1 MKKAFLTFIFS
12 FIFLHISWCQD
23 FDTGSVPKNYYL
35 NPLDLKLFLSGTFG
49 EIRSNHFHSGIDI
62 RTNQREGYPVYASA
76 DGFVSR
82 LRVQVGG
89 FGNAVYISHP
99 NGTTSVYAHL
109 QKFNERISLAV
120 KNNQYLKRTFAIDF
134 PLTPIEIPVKKGDI
148 IAWSGNTGSS
158 GGPHL
163 HFEIRDSKTEKTI
176 NPLTLGIKIEDTVKP
191 SIHGFYIYKI
201 NNDPFSEF
209 TKKQYFQ
216 TTGSNGKYSLN
227 QVNVVNVSGKFGF
240 GIMANDQQN
249 NNSNKNG
256 LFSTTIL
263 LDNKK
268 IFETVIDQLF
278 FEHTRSVNAFID
290 YPAKLSQGRV
300 IEKGFALPGAKTSF
314 YRGMINYGLIELTD
328 NELHDVKYILKD
340 ANGNESVLN
349 FKIKNSGPTT
359 PEKSA
364 IKGKYFNYLTDNSFS
379 TNEVKVHFPKGIF
392 YDDLDFI
399 YNVSPKTASSLSKI
413 HHIHNKLTPVHQ
425 AYELQIKVD
434 SNLFS
439 IKDKLVVVNAN
450 GVSQGGEF
458 SHGFIK
464 ANPRVLGN
472 FYLKSDVLAPVIVPV
487 NVREGVN
494 LSKESKIALR
504 ISDNLS
510 GIKSFDGYIDNN
522 WVLMEYEQRNGSL
535 WHTFDSRTGF
545 GKHTFKLVVTD
556 MKNNTNTYSIN
567 FFR

>member
-1 MKKAFLTFIFS
+1 MKKTFLTIIFS
-12 FIFLHISWCQD
+12 CIFIYTSFSQGLDVNTIPQ
-23 FDTGSVPKNYYL
+23 NYYL

-76 DGFVSR
+76 DGFISR
-82 LRVQVGG
+82 LRVQIGG
-89 FGNAVYISHP
+89 FGNAVYIAHP

-120 KNNQYLKRTFAIDF
+120 KNNQYLKKSFAVDF

-163 HFEIRDSKTEKTI
+163 HFEIRDSKTEQTI
-176 NPLTLGIKIEDTVKP
+176 NPLTLGIRIEDTVKP
-191 SIHGFYIYKI
+191 AINGFYIYKV
-201 NNDPFSEF
+201 NNDPFSEL

-216 TTGSNGKYSLN
+216 TTGGNGKYSLN

-256 LFSTTIL
+256 IFSTTIL

-278 FEHTRSVNAFID
+278 FDHTRSVNAYID

-314 YRGMINYGLIELTD
+314 YREMNNYGLIELTD
-328 NELHDVKYILKD
+328 SDLHDVKYILKD

-349 FKIKNSGPTT
+349 FKIRNSGSIS
-359 PEKSA
+359 PEKTPV
-364 IKGKYFNYLTDNSFS
+364 KGKYFNYLTDNSFS
-379 TNEVKVHFPKGIF
+379 NEDIKVNFPKGIF

-399 YNVSPKTASSLSKI
+399 YNSSPKTANSLSKI
-413 HHIHNKLTPVHQ
+413 HHVHNKLTPVHQ
-425 AYELQIKVD
+425 GYELQIKVD
-434 SNLFS
+434 SSLLN
-439 IKDKLVVVNAN
+439 IKDKLLVVNEN
-450 GVSQGGEF
+450 GASQGGEF
-458 SHGFIK
+458 FNGYIK
-464 ANPRVLGN
+464 ANPRMLGK
-472 FYLKSDVLAPVIVPV
+472 FYLKSDVIAPVIVPV
-487 NVREGVN
+487 NTKEGAN
-494 LSKESKIALR
+494 LSKEKRISLR

-522 WVLMEYEQRNGSL
+522 WVLMEYEQRNDSI

-556 MKNNTNTYSIN
+556 MKNNIKTYSIN